1 MALSRVGLA
10 LRANL
15 AASQVGAR
23 LRRVRS
29 PRYADHLGGPL
40 STNEPLG
47 RYAVPTLPDA
57 SAAFFYNLC
66 TFAQAE
72 GRFALLHLSANPS
85 PSCHLVAAGHESLP
99 LRQEFYG
106 VQWVS
111 GWGLRVSCMA
121 LSRVGLALRAN
132 LAASQVGARLRR
144 VRSPRFADHLG
155 GPLSMNATLGR
166 YAVPTLPSIQPA
178 T

>member
-1 MALSRVGLA
+1 M
-10 LRANL
+10 
-15 AASQVGAR
+15 
-23 LRRVRS
+23 
-29 PRYADHLGGPL
+29 
-40 STNEPLG
+40 NEPLG

-72 GRFALLHLSANPS
+72 GRFAPLHLSRLPCQLVPSWPQAMNPF
-85 PSCHLVAAGHESLP
+85 PSARNFKG
-99 LRQEFYG
+99 YNG
-106 VQWVS
+106 Y
-111 GWGLRVSCMA
+111 RVGGCGYRVW
-121 LSRVGLALRAN
+121 LCLEVGLALRAN

-144 VRSPRFADHLG
+144 VRSPRYADHLN